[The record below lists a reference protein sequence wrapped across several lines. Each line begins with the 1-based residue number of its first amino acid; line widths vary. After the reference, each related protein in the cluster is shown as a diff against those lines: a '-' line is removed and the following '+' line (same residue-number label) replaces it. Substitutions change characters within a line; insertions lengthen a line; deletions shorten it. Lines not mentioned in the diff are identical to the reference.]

1 MKRILFLIVLG
12 AISWQGM
19 ANHIV
24 GGELELIHIQG
35 FNYRINLIQYFDL
48 AQDANPGPEASI
60 IVYTYRKS
68 DDVLMRRDT
77 ITLQGTGL
85 VQYTNILC
93 VIDELRTLRA
103 EYSKEIFLD
112 PEEFSD
118 EEGYYMVWE
127 RCCRNFAITNILNP
141 GGTGMT
147 YLLDFPP
154 VTKNNEPFVNSS
166 PQLFP
171 PLSDYACVD
180 QLYYVDFAGTD
191 LDGDSI
197 TYSLTTPLNS
207 TALVPVPIPTP
218 RPHPEVRFRPGVD
231 INNMVPG
238 SPSLQINN
246 EGFITV
252 RPNRVGLYVFSVLA
266 EEFRD
271 GEKIGQVRRDYQ
283 LLVVDGCNP
292 PDPPQASVKIP
303 GEPDFDPRSQ
313 TLNYTV
319 GAEDRCFEFLVR
331 DNSAGISRVNLRAEG
346 VNFEGD
352 VSDILSVNSGFLLG
366 TNDTLVVEVCV
377 DKCPYIQDGPYVID
391 LIAADD
397 ACPLPQQDTVRL
409 TINVEPPPNN
419 DPFFSSLPAPEELIF
434 MENENRS
441 VTIIGEDADLDPLSM
456 TIAPVGFNAGEFGFE
471 INNITTQNGL
481 IERRLSW
488 NTDCGLANLGD
499 LDVFTFLLQL
509 EDADECNFEAGV
521 QQELTFSVEL
531 PENTAPK
538 VTADISTTSITAAF
552 NSTLSFAVNATDA
565 DGDQIVLSAV
575 SEQGTL
581 AQLGAAFPTAQGAG
595 TTQSNF
601 TWTIDCENPFLSSQ
615 ESFTFH
621 FIAEDLDECQDQNA
635 DTLTVEVNFVVPE
648 NNAPVFD
655 PIEDLEILVNQQF
668 TLPVSARDEDGD
680 FLTLRLLRQVFF
692 DNFDFPTA
700 NGQGVVTS
708 NLIWTPDCSLL
719 GPGNSPET
727 YQLSFL
733 VEDNRCPEALSDTLN
748 LSVTLREP
756 SMGEVAFNPANAF
769 SPNADGFNDTFRLT
783 NLEPQER
790 NLPPE
795 ACDNFFEYIRIVDR
809 TGKEVFYSEEKQF
822 SWDGENQPAGTYYYF
837 VKYTQTEY
845 KGYVTMVY

>member
-1 MKRILFLIVLG
+1 MKRILFLLVLG

-77 ITLQGTGL
+77 ITLQGTSL

-218 RPHPEVRFRPGVD
+218 KPHPEVRFRPGVD
-231 INNMVPG
+231 VNNMVPG

-292 PDPPQASVKIP
+292 PAPPQASVKIP

-331 DNSAGISRVNLRAEG
+331 DNSSGISRVNLRAEG

-377 DKCPYIQDGPYVID
+377 DKCPYIQDGPYIID

-419 DPFFSSLPAPEELIF
+419 DPFFSSLPTPEELIF
-434 MENENRS
+434 MENENRA
-441 VTIIGEDADLDPLSM
+441 VTIVGEDADFDPLSM
-456 TIAPVGFNAGEFGFE
+456 TITPVGFNAGEYGFE
-471 INNITTQNGL
+471 ISNITTQNGL
-481 IERRLSW
+481 VERRLSW

-499 LDVFTFLLQL
+499 FDAFTFLLEL

-531 PENTAPK
+531 PENTAPE
-538 VTADISTTSITAAF
+538 VTADISTTTITAAF

-575 SEQGTL
+575 SEEGTL
-581 AQLGAAFPTAQGAG
+581 AQLGASFPSTQGAG
-595 TTQSNF
+595 NTQSNF
-601 TWTIDCENPFLSSQ
+601 TWPIDCDNPFVSSQ
-615 ESFTFH
+615 ESFTFY
-621 FIAEDLDECQDQNA
+621 FVAEDLDECQDQNA
-635 DTLTVEVNFVVPE
+635 DTLTVEVNLVVPE

-655 PIEDLEILVNQQF
+655 PIEDLEVLVNQQF
-668 TLPVSARDEDGD
+668 TLTVTARDEDGD

-708 NLIWTPDCSLL
+708 DLIWTPDCSLL

-756 SMGEVAFNPANAF
+756 SVGEVAFNPANAF

-822 SWDGENQPAGTYYYF
+822 SWDGEDQPAGTYYYF